1 MALYPNLI
9 KEALAQVIYPGT
21 KKNIIES
28 GMLAGDIRIAG
39 AKVSFTLE
47 FEKET
52 DPFMKSVLK
61 AAEANIKYVCQQAG
75 EPVEVEI
82 KS

>member
-21 KKNIIES
+21 KKNLIES
-28 GMLAGDIRIAG
+28 EMLAGDIRIEG
-39 AKVSFTLE
+39 TNVSFTLT

-52 DPFMKSVLK
+52 DPFKKSVVNRIRSIRIWL
-61 AAEANIKYVCQQAG
+61 EF
-75 EPVEVEI
+75 
-82 KS
+82 